1 VLALIAAASFLVDQG
16 DPLCPAAALEGAVR
30 ARVPSVQVGGAPSGG
45 DDLRASL
52 FPDETGFSLEV
63 RRAGEVAL
71 RRELRIEECQL
82 AVDTAALVIDRF
94 LDEIHWSGKPATI
107 EPLPAPPPVVAPLP
121 QRRPRFEFGAGPVLW
136 LGAPDD
142 VRAGALIAATV
153 RLEDPFEASF
163 LALGS
168 ASSAASLPA
177 SGAID
182 LRQAVLALSAAACA
196 EPGIFRLCAGPLL
209 GARASLGSA
218 TGVRQAG
225 SAVIWQP
232 EAGLQARAAVRLG
245 AGFLL
250 GIQLLGSVIPGSAT
264 FTVSGSDARR
274 TLSKVDAMASMSLA
288 FQAF

>member
-1 VLALIAAASFLVDQG
+1 MLALIAAASFLVDQG
-16 DPLCPAAALEGAVR
+16 DPRCPAAALEGAVR
-30 ARVPSVQVGGAPSGG
+30 ARVPSVQVGGEPSGG

-52 FPDETGFSLEV
+52 LPAETGFSLEV

-107 EPLPAPPPVVAPLP
+107 EPLPAPPVVEPLP
-121 QRRPRFEFGAGPVLW
+121 QRRQRFEFGAGPVLW

-142 VRAGALIAATV
+142 VRAAALIAATV
-153 RLEDPFEASF
+153 RLEEPFEASF
-163 LALGS
+163 LALGA

-177 SGAID
+177 SGSID
-182 LRQAVLALSAAACA
+182 LRQAALALSAAACA
-196 EPGIFRLCAGPLL
+196 EPGRFRLCAGPLA

-264 FTVSGSDARR
+264 FTISGSDARR